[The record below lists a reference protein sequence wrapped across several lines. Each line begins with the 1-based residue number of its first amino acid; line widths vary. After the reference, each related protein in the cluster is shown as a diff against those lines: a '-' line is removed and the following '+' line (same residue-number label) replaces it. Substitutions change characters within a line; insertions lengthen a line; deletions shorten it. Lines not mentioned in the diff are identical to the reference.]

1 MNKEKLIELG
11 LSEEQATKV
20 IEGFKGYVPPE
31 RFNEVNEAK
40 KNAEALVAERDK
52 QLTEIKKSAGNN
64 EELKAQIEALQK
76 ENKAAKEKF
85 ESDLKTL
92 KIENAINAALTAN
105 GAKNLK
111 AARAL
116 LDLEKITID
125 GDEVKGVGDQIKAL
139 LADDGSKFLFDVKP
153 ADGGKPAGT
162 KGAEG
167 GKPVNKPVAEMNYSE
182 RVAYLAAGGTLE

>member
-1 MNKEKLIELG
+1 MNKEKLISLG

-20 IEGFKGYVPPE
+20 LEGFKGYIPPE

-52 QLTEIKKSAGNN
+52 QLTEIKKNAGNN
-64 EELKAQIEALQK
+64 EELKAQIETLQK

-85 ESDLKTL
+85 ESDLKAL

-116 LDLEKITID
+116 LDLEKITLD
-125 GDEVKGVGDQIKAL
+125 GDEVKGIGDQIKAL
-139 LADDGSKFLFDVKP
+139 LSDDGSKFLFDVKP
-153 ADGGKPAGT
+153 AETKPAGT
-162 KGAEG
+162 KAAEG
-167 GKPVNKPVAEMNYSE
+167 GKPATKPVSEMNYSE